1 MKMILYKW
9 DSLYLLEAGRG
20 SIFVMAPSVD
30 EAKVKALAE
39 FYRYDK
45 ETYQYQYS
53 DDLTA
58 NDIWKYSKEINDRK
72 AIFMTDIEIAP
83 TIVENGVFF
92 IEGSS

>member
-1 MKMILYKW
+1 MILYRW

-45 ETYQYQYS
+45 ETYQYQY
-53 DDLTA
+53 DDALPE
-58 NDIWKYSKEINDRK
+58 NDIWKHSKEIHDRK
-72 AIFMTDIEIAP
+72 ATFMADIEVAP
-83 TIVENGVFF
+83 TVVKNGVFF
-92 IEGSS
+92 VEGSS